1 MINKRIKDV
10 LEIIS
15 KNTGIKKNLI
25 NEKSIMSD
33 FSKWDSIAQVKIMIE
48 LENKV
53 KKKISTS
60 KISELDSVKKILLF
74 LKK

>member
-1 MINKRIKDV
+1 MINKRIKYV

-48 LENKV
+48 LENKI

>member
-48 LENKV
+48 LENKI

>member
-1 MINKRIKDV
+1 MINKRIKYV

-33 FSKWDSIAQVKIMIE
+33 FSKWDSIAQVKIIIE
-48 LENKV
+48 LENKI